1 MNLPICPNCNQT
13 PIISKFKWH
22 LIFNSAIKSR
32 RKCYQ
37 RVYGN
42 DYFFLTKYSKLL
54 NTYKVTVKFKSCN
67 MFLFFL
73 SSLSMYDAD
82 RLWSMVNIWDISFR
96 NSSQQPI
103 YTIKSVNRTK
113 LPCTVSPHP
122 AIQHHSLFKN
132 LTPLLY
138 SCWPSEIQFA
148 KLCLMME
155 LTTGKNFCQNA
166 NISLALQVRIPD

>member
-82 RLWSMVNIWDISFR
+82 RL
-96 NSSQQPI
+96 
-103 YTIKSVNRTK
+103 
-113 LPCTVSPHP
+113 
-122 AIQHHSLFKN
+122 
-132 LTPLLY
+132 
-138 SCWPSEIQFA
+138 
-148 KLCLMME
+148 
-155 LTTGKNFCQNA
+155 
-166 NISLALQVRIPD
+166 

>member
-1 MNLPICPNCNQT
+1 MAMIT
-13 PIISKFKWH
+13 
-22 LIFNSAIKSR
+22 
-32 RKCYQ
+32 
-37 RVYGN
+37 
-42 DYFFLTKYSKLL
+42 FFLTKYSKLL
-54 NTYKVTVKFKSCN
+54 NTYTVTVKFKSCN

-155 LTTGKNFCQNA
+155 LTTGKNFCQNT